1 MVLYPVHHVAMVVGV
16 IAEDVDGS
24 LVCATCYNVLDEGVD
39 RPLAMDHPHLQQ
51 LHQVT
56 ML

>member
-1 MVLYPVHHVAMVVGV
+1 MVLYPVHHVAMVVDV

-24 LVCATCYNVLDEGVD
+24 LVCATCYSVLDEGVD